1 VMTLISLIT
10 LQILMK
16 RRQTESEAKDAE

>member
-10 LQILMK
+10 LQMLMK
-16 RRQTESEAKDAE
+16 RRQEESEAEDA